1 MRIFKSVLLVLAI
14 ALLQGCDTG
23 LRQMSATEY
32 GVVFRALPKFL
43 GGGYANDVIRPGET
57 VIVWPWDS
65 VYRIDTA
72 LKYVSWGQRR
82 NGDPDFVHTRAL
94 DGNEVALAVTVQY
107 RVGSDTTKLVKLV
120 QEVGTTHDKI
130 LEILV
135 SVARAYIRSSMN
147 ELKTAQFFQ
156 RDARYQAISK
166 VKDHMSKMLAPYGID
181 IEGVIF
187 DEHRFERV
195 RLDGTVDTSYQQ
207 KIDETQKLREDT
219 ERERLRVDTIRA
231 KKMQELNDTQAQVN
245 RTIAEA
251 DGYRNQAKL
260 GGDGYFAAKQNDAQA
275 ILSKGRS
282 EAEGLKA
289 QVEALAGP
297 GGQAILKLEM
307 VKQLM
312 RDNPKFVVVGGDSKG
327 ASIDLKRLDTNQLL
341 TQIGIVDAMRID
353 PKPEEKTEAAAQ

>member
-1 MRIFKSVLLVLAI
+1 MNVKLSAFKVYLLSLVLVLLA
-14 ALLQGCDTG
+14 GCDTG

-32 GVVFRALPKFL
+32 GVVFRALPEFM
-43 GGGYANDVIRPGET
+43 GGGYAKNIIRPGET
-57 VIVWPWDS
+57 VVVWPWDS
-65 VYRIDTA
+65 IYRIDTA
-72 LKYVSWGQRR
+72 VKYVSWGQKAGRS
-82 NGDPDFVHTRAL
+82 DFVHTRAL

-107 RVGSDTTKLVKLV
+107 RVGSDPTKLLKLV
-120 QEVGTTHDKI
+120 QEVGTTNDQL
-130 LEILV
+130 LEIII

-166 VKDHMSKMLAPYGID
+166 VKDHMTRMLAPYGIE

-219 ERERLRVDTIRA
+219 EREKLRIDTIKA
-231 KKMQELNDTQAQVN
+231 KKTQELNETQAKVN
-245 RTIAEA
+245 RVVAEA
-251 DGYRNQAKL
+251 DGYLKQAKL
-260 GGDGYFAAKQNDAQA
+260 RGDAYFASKQNEALGVLA
-275 ILSKGRS
+275 KGRAA
-282 EAEGLKA
+282 AEGLKA
-289 QVEALAGP
+289 QVEALSGP

-312 RDNPKFVVVGGDSKG
+312 KNDPRFVVVGNSGG
-327 ASIDLKRLDTNQLL
+327 NSIDLKRLDTNQLL
-341 TQIGIVDAMRID
+341 AQIGLVEGLRSES
-353 PKPEEKTEAAAQ
+353 PSSSQAAK

>member
-1 MRIFKSVLLVLAI
+1 MSIIRKLLVVLMLAFL
-14 ALLQGCDTG
+14 AGCDTG

-57 VIVWPWDS
+57 VVVWPWDS

-72 LKYVSWGQRR
+72 VKYVSWGQKR
-82 NGDPDFVHTRAL
+82 GHADFVHTRAL
-94 DGNEVALAVTVQY
+94 DGNEVALAVTIQY
-107 RVGSDTTKLVKLV
+107 RVGSDPTRLIKLV
-120 QEVGTTHDKI
+120 QEVGTSNDEI
-130 LEILV
+130 LEIII

-166 VKDHMSKMLAPYGID
+166 VKEHMTKMLAPYGIE

-231 KKMQELNDTQAQVN
+231 KKTQELNETQAKVN
-245 RTIAEA
+245 RVVAEA

-260 GGDGYFAAKQNDAQA
+260 RGDGYFASKQNDAQA
-275 ILSKGRS
+275 ILAKGRAA
-282 EAEGLKA
+282 AEGLKA
-289 QVEALAGP
+289 QVEALSGP

-312 RDNPKFVVVGGDSKG
+312 KNDPKFVVVGSAGG
-327 ASIDLKRLDTNQLL
+327 NSIDLKRLDTNQLL
-341 TQIGIVDAMRID
+341 TQIGIVEGLRSEGPGSAV
-353 PKPEEKTEAAAQ
+353 PANK